1 MKCPRCGFSNPHG
14 IHICQNCEG
23 QMAQSFAS
31 RPSTSHDTEFTVPI
45 IQEEQP
51 ESKKKGNGLTI
62 LLVIVF
68 MASIIGAS
76 AFFGMRGVF

>member
-1 MKCPRCGFSNPHG
+1 MKCTRSGFSNSHG

-31 RPSTSHDTEFTVPI
+31 RPSTSHDTEFAVPI

-51 ESKKKGNGLTI
+51 ESEKKGKGLSI

-68 MASIIGAS
+68 MASMIGAS

>member
-1 MKCPRCGFSNPHG
+1 
-14 IHICQNCEG
+14 
-23 QMAQSFAS
+23 MAQSFAS
-31 RPSTSHDTEFTVPI
+31 RPSTPHDTEFTVPI

-51 ESKKKGNGLTI
+51 ESEKRLTI

-68 MASIIGAS
+68 MASMIGAS

>member
-1 MKCPRCGFSNPHG
+1 
-14 IHICQNCEG
+14 
-23 QMAQSFAS
+23 MAQSFAS
-31 RPSTSHDTEFTVPI
+31 RPSTSHDTESAVPL

-51 ESKKKGNGLTI
+51 EPEKKGNGLTI

-68 MASIIGAS
+68 MASMIGAS